1 MRPFQVATASMSL
14 IATLTLAAQE
24 PSSRS
29 THDTRTPISIGNY
42 PNVTGLRLNFRDSD
56 LERVTGM
63 NVTIWSPYEPATG
76 VVKGVALGLP
86 VTGAGDIVGLG
97 AGVFGVGAAHNL
109 SGLMIG
115 PVGAGAGGRVS
126 GIAIGGIGVGAGGNL
141 RGIIVGGVGVGAGGN
156 FKGVALGGVGVGAG
170 GNATGLM
177 IGGVGVGAGGTLRGI
192 GLGGVGV
199 GAPRIEGGFVAL
211 AVGAQDARAIVI
223 APAFFKIGKDGTFR
237 GAAVS
242 AVNYIKGSQSG
253 LTIGLVNY
261 ARNVS
266 GVQIGL
272 INVIANQRGHPVLPI
287 VNWGSR

>member
-115 PVGAGAGGRVS
+115 PIGAGAGGRVS

-141 RGIIVGGVGVGAGGN
+141 MGIIV
-156 FKGVALGGVGVGAG
+156 
-170 GNATGLM
+170 
-177 IGGVGVGAGGTLRGI
+177 GGVGVGAGGTLRGI

-272 INVIANQRGHPVLPI
+272 INVIADQRGHPVLPI